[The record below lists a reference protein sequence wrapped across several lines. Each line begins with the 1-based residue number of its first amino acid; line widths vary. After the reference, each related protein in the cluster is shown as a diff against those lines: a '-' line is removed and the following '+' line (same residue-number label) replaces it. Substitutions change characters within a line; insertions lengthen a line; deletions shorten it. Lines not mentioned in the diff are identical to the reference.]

1 MEKKFVIK
9 RKRTKIFKKKKR
21 ARFFQRERGTKRK
34 KETNEQNNDTK
45 RSRQKRFDWVVL
57 FYSSRGCRRRAR
69 VKVKICV
76 KMCFLCNYFSCV
88 NRRYTRRLSDDER
101 AQAEYY
107 SKTIGRRMLFVSFR
121 FLSCLSLRAGGI
133 DRLFL
138 FARNADAMEKL
149 SLSLNTT
156 LLPAQSSSSPALP
169 DASGKKSSRYFRN
182 FRTRRFEPRHGT
194 RASTR

>member
-1 MEKKFVIK
+1 MEKKVRNKEEKNNLQKEEARALFSAGTERK
-9 RKRTKIFKKKKR
+9 ERKR
-21 ARFFQRERGTKRK
+21 Q
-34 KETNEQNNDTK
+34 TNKTTTQNALAK
-45 RSRQKRFDWVVL
+45 GLIVVL

-76 KMCFLCNYFSCV
+76 KMCFLCNYFFRVSIDAIRDDSLTTRE
-88 NRRYTRRLSDDER
+88 RRRSITQRRLE
-101 AQAEYY
+101 EEC
-107 SKTIGRRMLFVSFR
+107 FSFR
-121 FLSCLSLRAGGI
+121 FVFCHVSLSARGI